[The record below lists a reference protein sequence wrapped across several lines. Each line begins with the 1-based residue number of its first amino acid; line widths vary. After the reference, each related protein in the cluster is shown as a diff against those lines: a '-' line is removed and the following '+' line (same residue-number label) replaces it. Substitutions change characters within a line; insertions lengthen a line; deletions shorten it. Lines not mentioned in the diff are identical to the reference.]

1 MSDETAKKLL
11 EHVRKH
17 SPLSIAED
25 ILSVQPMGKDVQD
38 AMQTILEYGKTA
50 QELIAEG
57 YRPVSS
63 IGLVWVKDETNS

>member
-1 MSDETAKKLL
+1 MSDETAKRLL
-11 EHVRKH
+11 EQLRKH

-25 ILSVQPMGKDVQD
+25 ILSVLPMGKDVQD
-38 AMQTILEYGKTA
+38 AMQTILEDGKTA